1 MIKYNEMNIFNC
13 EYKNTIIE
21 QLSDKYKINIKDT
34 GINASIL
41 MKEIYFNSLIDRN
54 QKQYIYY
61 IIRTRHKRDYK
72 NDKYNLFEMPALGWD
87 WHRCGIHIYDC
98 NNIIESDYITKSHH
112 IKFSR
117 YVNRC
122 SDCDHLLFCNN
133 LSNKS
138 YMAFNQ
144 PVEPKRFR
152 ELKAMSLTELKK
164 QPEFNKS
171 LYKMLRSIHKI
182 LKKGESHNEIHN
194 G

>member
-1 MIKYNEMNIFNC
+1 MVKEKEITMFSCEIKQEILNQFNSNKFPTKKLMDKVYWHPNLNDRVKQYALYQILTKHHKDFKTDRERNFYGLRWDWFNC
-13 EYKNTIIE
+13 GYHLYKCDHII
-21 QLSDKYKINIKDT
+21 K
-34 GINASIL
+34 
-41 MKEIYFNSLIDRN
+41 
-54 QKQYIYY
+54 
-61 IIRTRHKRDYK
+61 
-72 NDKYNLFEMPALGWD
+72 
-87 WHRCGIHIYDC
+87 
-98 NNIIESDYITKSHH
+98 SDYITNSTH
-112 IKFSR
+112 IDYSS

-122 SDCDHLLFCNN
+122 SNCDHLLFCNN

>member
-1 MIKYNEMNIFNC
+1 MIQQIDINRFNCNLSHQIIDNINQKYNLNNKIPAKILMDEIFNA
-13 EYKNTIIE
+13 
-21 QLSDKYKINIKDT
+21 NIKT
-34 GINASIL
+34 I
-41 MKEIYFNSLIDRN
+41 
-54 QKQYIYY
+54 QKQLIYY
-61 IIRTRHKRDYK
+61 IIKTKYYK
-72 NDKYNLFEMPALGWD
+72 EFKTDRELNFYGLRWNWFN
-87 WHRCGIHIYDC
+87 CGHHIYNC
-98 NNIIESDYITKSHH
+98 YGIVHSDYITKSND
-112 IKFSR
+112 IKFSS
-117 YVNRC
+117 YVNNC
-122 SDCDHLLFCNN
+122 KLCNHLLFCNN